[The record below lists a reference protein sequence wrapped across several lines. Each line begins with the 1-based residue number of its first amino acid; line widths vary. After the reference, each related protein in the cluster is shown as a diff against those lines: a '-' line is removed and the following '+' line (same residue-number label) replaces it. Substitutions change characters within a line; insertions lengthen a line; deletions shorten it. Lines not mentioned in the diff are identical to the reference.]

1 MKKMKIMPA
10 KIKFFKLLKLAEDQQ
25 CFELEQR
32 GDKAILKFWP
42 SFLDDLPEDIVVF
55 SITFKIEGEDAIL
68 EDLSIITEQGTFSIN
83 LDVCCNAI
91 QAWLDT
97 INLCYL

>member
-1 MKKMKIMPA
+1 MVV

-25 CFELEQR
+25 CFELEQEKER
-32 GDKAILKFWP
+32 VILKFWP
-42 SFLDDLPEDIVVF
+42 SFLDDLPEEIVIF
-55 SITFKIEGEDAIL
+55 SITFRLEGDDAIL

-97 INLCYL
+97 INLCY